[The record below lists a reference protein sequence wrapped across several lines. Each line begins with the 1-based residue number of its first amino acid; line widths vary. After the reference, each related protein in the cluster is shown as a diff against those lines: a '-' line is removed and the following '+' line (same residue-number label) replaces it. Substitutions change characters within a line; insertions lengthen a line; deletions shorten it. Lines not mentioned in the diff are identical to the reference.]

1 MKDNDAPGKHE
12 ESPRLLVV
20 TSNPPSIVTGVGIV
34 LRNLLREYPR
44 ERLTIISGA
53 YETQDLLTRGE
64 AGGLLN
70 VPHILMHSWQLNVRG
85 VYRLLLWVSTIKI
98 IVQTT
103 ISARRIA
110 SRDTTILAVPY
121 GGRFGSELFVG
132 AYFAHR
138 LTGAPLVIYEMDEWR
153 ASLVGALNERIPL
166 ALENLFHRR
175 IARAARTV
183 WVMSNQMAEEFRARF
198 GIKAKALPASVEVD
212 KFAHGRRHGER
223 THHDEFRLLYTGSI
237 STPQAGAI
245 RNVLRAIQ
253 SQPDDR
259 TSLVI
264 YSGQSAEELAKQGI
278 TGPKLRVE
286 RSVAPEKLPDVL
298 ATADALLLPFS
309 FEEQQRAVVSTS
321 LPSKVADYLASGVP
335 VLVHAPPYATITSL
349 ATNEGW
355 AEVVDE
361 PSIARLAAALQ
372 HLATNKS
379 LRKRYAENALR
390 IARARYDLAT
400 RRAEF
405 IASIRK

>member
-1 MKDNDAPGKHE
+1 
-12 ESPRLLVV
+12 
-20 TSNPPSIVTGVGIV
+20 
-34 LRNLLREYPR
+34 
-44 ERLTIISGA
+44 
-53 YETQDLLTRGE
+53 
-64 AGGLLN
+64 
-70 VPHILMHSWQLNVRG
+70 
-85 VYRLLLWVSTIKI
+85 
-98 IVQTT
+98 
-103 ISARRIA
+103 
-110 SRDTTILAVPY
+110 
-121 GGRFGSELFVG
+121 
-132 AYFAHR
+132 
-138 LTGAPLVIYEMDEWR
+138 
-153 ASLVGALNERIPL
+153 
-166 ALENLFHRR
+166 
-175 IARAARTV
+175 
-183 WVMSNQMAEEFRARF
+183 
-198 GIKAKALPASVEVD
+198 
-212 KFAHGRRHGER
+212 
-223 THHDEFRLLYTGSI
+223 
-237 STPQAGAI
+237 
-245 RNVLRAIQ
+245 
-253 SQPDDR
+253 
-259 TSLVI
+259 
-264 YSGQSAEELAKQGI
+264 
-278 TGPKLRVE
+278 LRVE